1 MENTGKYS
9 ELTGRILACA
19 IEVHKELGTGFQE
32 VVYQR
37 ALEIEMNR
45 AGIPFLREFEMDIFY
60 KNEKMR

>member
-37 ALEIEMNR
+37 ASVFADSPASGTLQ
-45 AGIPFLREFEMDIFY
+45 LRGRHQLSIQLQ
-60 KNEKMR
+60 